1 MVFSSL
7 LFLFTFLSAV
17 LVLYYVL
24 PKKFKNLLLL
34 LSSLLFYAW
43 GEPVYVL
50 LMFFSIVIN
59 YLLGFVLE
67 ESKPAL
73 LLSVVINIGLLGFF
87 KYAGFFI
94 HIVNGVAGTDFSKPD
109 LVLPIGISFY
119 TFQALS
125 YCIDVYRKKTPVEK
139 NFLYFATYI
148 SFFPQLIAG
157 PIVQYKDIREQFANR
172 THSFEK
178 FGEGALVFTV
188 GLGKKVIIA
197 NNVGELFK
205 TIVAFDSARL
215 STGLTVLAAVAF
227 TLQIYFDFSGY
238 SDMAIGLGKMF
249 GFELPQNFNYPY
261 TARSV
266 TEFWRRWHMTLSGW
280 FKEYVYIPLGGSKNG
295 LLRQLLS
302 TTVVWTLTGFWHGAD
317 YNFILWGLYYCL
329 FLLIE
334 KLLLNKTN
342 FFNLPLISRIYT
354 LLIVI
359 FGWVIF
365 AYPDMHYG
373 FDFLKALFCI
383 SPAGENA
390 GSVLF
395 YLREYAVFLLL
406 GIIGSTHLPKKL
418 YYSTKAGL
426 RAVISFVFMCAVL
439 IISIAMLV
447 TGSYNPFLYFR
458 F

>member
-7 LFLFTFLSAV
+7 LFLFTFLPAV

-24 PKKFKNLLLL
+24 PRKLKNLLLL
-34 LSSLLFYAW
+34 LSSLVFYAW

-50 LMFFSIVIN
+50 LMLFSIVVN
-59 YLLGFVLE
+59 YLLGFILT

-73 LLSVVINIGLLGFF
+73 VLSVVVNIGLLGFF

-94 HIVNGVAGTDFSKPD
+94 RIANGLFGTGFSEPD

-125 YCIDVYRKKTPVEK
+125 YCIDVYKKKTPVEK

-157 PIVQYKDIREQFANR
+157 PIVQYKDIRSQFSR
-172 THSFEK
+172 RKHSFEK
-178 FGEGALVFTV
+178 FGDGALRFAV
-188 GLGKKVIIA
+188 GMGKKVIIA
-197 NNVGELFK
+197 NNVGALFK
-205 TIVAFDSARL
+205 TIASCDGAHLRI
-215 STGLTVLAAVAF
+215 GLTLLAAIAF

-238 SDMAIGLGKMF
+238 SDMATGLGKMF
-249 GFELPQNFNYPY
+249 GFRLPENFNYPY

-266 TEFWRRWHMTLSGW
+266 TDFWRRWHMTLSGW

-295 LLRQLLS
+295 LARQLLS
-302 TTVVWTLTGFWHGAD
+302 TFVVWTLTGFWHGAD
-317 YNFILWGLYYCL
+317 YNFIIWGLYYCL
-329 FLLIE
+329 FLLLE
-334 KLLLNKTN
+334 KLVLSRVGFLNV
-342 FFNLPLISRIYT
+342 PLINRIYT
-354 LLIVI
+354 LIIVVL
-359 FGWVIF
+359 GWVIF
-365 AYPDMHYG
+365 AYPDLKFG
-373 FDFLKALFCI
+373 QDFIKVLF
-383 SPAGENA
+383 SLAPAGENA
-390 GSVLF
+390 VSVLF
-395 YLREYAVFLLL
+395 YLKEYAVFLIL

-418 YYSTKAGL
+418 YDCTGE
-426 RAVISFVFMCAVL
+426 AVRTVINVFFMCGVL
-439 IISIAMLV
+439 IISVAMLV